1 MANSALM
8 TKRQIADLYNRVAT
22 NYGQI
27 GPRLF
32 EHFGQRL
39 VQLTGVTA
47 DARVLDIGSGR
58 GASLMPAAEVAYSNG
73 FVIGTDIAFQMACE
87 TWHECHRRNLANVW
101 LLQVD
106 GDYLAFHSSSFN
118 FVLCGFAIF
127 LFPDPDHTLREW
139 YRILIPTGKVGI
151 CVASRGDDRWQW
163 YEQLL
168 IKYQQRYQFPLSPG
182 GSDLRRPEA
191 IQELMEVTGLS
202 KVEFT
207 EESYEFT
214 YADAEEWWQAKW
226 THGAR
231 FPLEQM
237 SKEVLTQFRT
247 EVFDRLLHAKAENS
261 LNERWQLAYIMGEK

>member
-1 MANSALM
+1 MI
-8 TKRQIADLYNRVAT
+8 KRQIADLYNRVAT
-22 NYGQI
+22 DYGQI

-58 GASLMPAAEVAYSNG
+58 GASLIPAAQVAQSNG
-73 FVIGTDIAFQMACE
+73 LVIGTDIAFQMARE
-87 TWHECHRRNLANVW
+87 TWNECQRRNLANVW
-101 LLQVD
+101 LLQGD
-106 GDYLAFHSSSFN
+106 GDYLAFRSSSFN

-139 YRILIPTGKVGI
+139 YRILSPSGKVGI

-168 IKYQQRYQFPLSPG
+168 LQYQQRHQFPLSPG
-182 GSDLRRPEA
+182 GGDLRRPGA
-191 IQELMEVTGLS
+191 IKELMEVTGLS
-202 KVEFT
+202 KVEFI

-261 LNERWQLAYIMGEK
+261 LNERWQLAYIIGEK